1 MLDSTSRGIT
11 RNIYFRYGHITDNPL
26 TQLFG
31 HKQLYTNTHLET
43 TYNAT
48 TVDGQTLSGSQQ
60 KISL

>member
-1 MLDSTSRGIT
+1 MLDGISRGIT
-11 RNIYFRYGHITDNPL
+11 RNIYFRYGHITDNPR
-26 TQLFG
+26 TQVFG
-31 HKQLYTNTHLET
+31 DKQLYTHTHLES